1 MIKHGI
7 DQEALIKQFSEA
19 SAKQGAAVRKAVTEV
34 TLKAL
39 QGRELTLAN
48 IKQVLGTVAKAAST
62 GAANNPLAPANA
74 ETLLASATAGMDA
87 ALATAVQANRK
98 ALQQMIDQGASLRET
113 QAKKALADIEKMEDT
128 LFAALHKAAGGSQA
142 PLEGPWADVLRSMQG
157 KGTAT
162 GAQAGATLTHLL
174 DAAKKSLR
182 DGREL
187 GMRASQA
194 MFDSYSTLVSG
205 VLIGMSDALPQ
216 GGAAASP
223 AATRKK

>member
-1 MIKHGI
+1 MKAENQMINYGI
-7 DQEALIKQFSEA
+7 DQEALIRKFSEA
-19 SAKQGAAVRKAVTEV
+19 SAKQGDAIRKVVTET

-48 IKQVLGTVAKAAST
+48 IKQVLNAVAKAAST
-62 GAANNPLAPANA
+62 GAASNPLAPANA
-74 ETLLASATAGMDA
+74 ETLLTNAAAGMDA

-162 GAQAGATLTHLL
+162 GATTTGATP
-174 DAAKKSLR
+174 LR
-182 DGREL
+182 VISSSSATL
-187 GMRASQA
+187 GAR
-194 MFDSYSTLVSG
+194 ST
-205 VLIGMSDALPQ
+205 
-216 GGAAASP
+216 
-223 AATRKK
+223 TRPST

>member
-19 SAKQGAAVRKAVTEV
+19 SAKQGAAVRKEVTEM

-128 LFAALHKAAGGSQA
+128 FFAALHKAAEGSQA
-142 PLEGPWADVLRSMQG
+142 SLEGPWAEVLRATQG
-157 KGTAT
+157 KGTNT
-162 GAQAGATLTHLL
+162 GAQATATLSHLL
-174 DAAKKSLR
+174 DSVLESAALARPGVDAEDHSASLR
-182 DGREL
+182 KTARQVEQL
-187 GMRASQA
+187 TRLIA
-194 MFDSYSTLVSG
+194 LVAPHQRGS
-205 VLIGMSDALPQ
+205 
-216 GGAAASP
+216 AANISA
-223 AATRKK
+223 